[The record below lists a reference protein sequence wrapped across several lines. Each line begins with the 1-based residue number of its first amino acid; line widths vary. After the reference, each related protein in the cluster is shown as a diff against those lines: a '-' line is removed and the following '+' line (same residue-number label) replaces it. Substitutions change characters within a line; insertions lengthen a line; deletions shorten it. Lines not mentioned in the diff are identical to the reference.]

1 MGRDGRMGNDEPWMR
16 LALAAMWTVA
26 AAARI
31 ANARLSWLERKET
44 NKKYKKLSFRGC
56 KNA

>member
-1 MGRDGRMGNDEPWMR
+1 MGRDGRMGNDEQWMR

-31 ANARLSWLERKET
+31 SSVQCKIIMARAER
-44 NKKYKKLSFRGC
+44 NQ
-56 KNA
+56 

>member
-1 MGRDGRMGNDEPWMR
+1 MGRDGRMGNDEQWMR

-31 ANARLSWLERKET
+31 S
-44 NKKYKKLSFRGC
+44 SV
-56 KNA
+56 

>member
-1 MGRDGRMGNDEPWMR
+1 MGRDVRMGNDEQWMR

-31 ANARLSWLERKET
+31 ANARLLRLARKET
-44 NKKYKKLSFRGC
+44 NKKNKKLRFRDC